1 MLLVSDVHGAFHDL
15 ARVAQRGEPIVMLG
29 DFVNFVDYRTNEGI
43 LADVLGREFVG
54 TAAKFRAKGDYAG
67 SRRVWRERFGAGN
80 EQIRDRIRAAVE
92 SQYEELS
99 SALAGAHGYAT
110 FGNVDWPAL
119 LARSLPAGVTYVDGA
134 TFELEGMVIGMV
146 GGGAPTPLGVPGEVS
161 EVELGDKLRAL
172 GPVVVL
178 CSHLPPALPAL
189 QRDVITGRL
198 ESGSQVLLEYLQEHQ
213 PRYHYFGDIHQPQ
226 ASRWRVGTTLCMN
239 VGYFRATRRAVL
251 HLDRTSYAGANTER
265 E

>member
-119 LARSLPAGVTYVDGA
+119 LERSLPAGVTYVDGA

-172 GPVVVL
+172 GPVDVL
-178 CSHLPPALPAL
+178 CSHFRGTSSRGDSRA
-189 QRDVITGRL
+189 D
-198 ESGSQVLLEYLQEHQ
+198 
-213 PRYHYFGDIHQPQ
+213 PRCCWSI
-226 ASRWRVGTTLCMN
+226 SRSTSLATTTSET
-239 VGYFRATRRAVL
+239 FISRK
-251 HLDRTSYAGANTER
+251 HLDGGWVRRFA
-265 E
+265 